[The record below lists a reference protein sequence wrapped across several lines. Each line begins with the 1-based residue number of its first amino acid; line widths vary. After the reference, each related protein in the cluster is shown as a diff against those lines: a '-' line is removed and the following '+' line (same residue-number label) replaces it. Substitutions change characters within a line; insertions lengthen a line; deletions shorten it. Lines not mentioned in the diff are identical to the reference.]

1 MGVHSYSV
9 CPFISHYTMLMHIP
23 IHDPLSCLHIFF
35 SLYFITFV
43 VLCFLF
49 FFLMIRRP
57 PISTRTDTLF
67 PYTTLFRS
75 DNVVRAAI
83 DQKVARVV
91 LLSTDKAVYPIN
103 AMGLTKALMEK
114 VLLAQARTLAESDT
128 ILCATRY
135 GNVMASR
142 GSVIPLFVSQL
153 KKKKPITV
161 TDPNMTRFLM
171 SLDDSVDLVLHS
183 FTTGKQGDIF
193 VQKSPASTI
202 LDLAT
207 ALKELFNSDSPI
219 EIIGTRHGEKLFESL
234 ISRDRKSTRL
244 NSSH

>member
-1 MGVHSYSV
+1 MRISDWSSDV
-9 CPFISHYTMLMHIP
+9 CS
-23 IHDPLSCLHIFF
+23 
-35 SLYFITFV
+35 
-43 VLCFLF
+43 
-49 FFLMIRRP
+49 
-57 PISTRTDTLF
+57 
-67 PYTTLFRS
+67 S
-75 DNVVRAAI
+75 D
-83 DQKVARVV
+83 

-171 SLDDSVDLVLHS
+171 SLDDSVDLVLHRS
-183 FTTGKQGDIF
+183 EEHTSELQSLMRISYAVFCLKQKKHNA
-193 VQKSPASTI
+193 QPTQNQ
-202 LDLAT
+202 LQ
-207 ALKELFNSDSPI
+207 
-219 EIIGTRHGEKLFESL
+219 TR
-234 ISRDRKSTRL
+234 IT
-244 NSSH
+244 

>member
-1 MGVHSYSV
+1 MEA
-9 CPFISHYTMLMHIP
+9 IRTN
-23 IHDPLSCLHIFF
+23 
-35 SLYFITFV
+35 
-43 VLCFLF
+43 VLGA
-49 FFLMIRRP
+49 
-57 PISTRTDTLF
+57 
-67 PYTTLFRS
+67 

-153 KKKKPITV
+153 KKKKPNTV
-161 TDPNMTRFLM
+161 TDRTEERR
-171 SLDDSVDLVLHS
+171 V
-183 FTTGKQGDIF
+183 GKEG
-193 VQKSPASTI
+193 V
-202 LDLAT
+202 
-207 ALKELFNSDSPI
+207 
-219 EIIGTRHGEKLFESL
+219 GTLR
-234 ISRDRKSTRL
+234 SRWWP
-244 NSSH
+244 SH